1 MARQKTQTAEDGEKI
16 SSELPPAGHE
26 HAHPDSVVVD
36 EDHVK
41 EGADKVLTKAEAE
54 DEKLVTVTVTKDHAV
69 WDGDGSYYE
78 VGTKLENLDEDTAK
92 SLRDKG
98 VAK

>member
-1 MARQKTQTAEDGEKI
+1 MARPKTQIAEDGEKI

-26 HAHPDSVVVD
+26 HAHPDAVVVD

-41 EGADKVLTKAEAE
+41 DNAEKVQTKAEAE

-69 WDGDGSYYE
+69 FDGDGAYYK
-78 VGTKLENLDEDTAK
+78 VGTKIENIDEETAK

-98 VAK
+98 IVK